1 MQALE
6 SNENTSWQLCMNNY
20 ELCTILMHLVLK
32 KKKVCTNAL
41 NLLHNKNAKE
51 SCRAKLDNGNG
62 VVSVIFVCTARS
74 MEGGRQWVP
83 TGLKW
88 TPKVFLLPRLVSL
101 SGRRRGLRKRG
112 HSFPCLVLS
121 LVGWIWRITKGQ
133 SKSAPPKDRHTFQ
146 LEQRTKEE
154 NTLSLFLKKKGL

>member
-1 MQALE
+1 MQALA
-6 SNENTSWQLCMNNY
+6 SKENTSWQLCMNNY

-146 LEQRTKEE
+146 NNLRFFF
-154 NTLSLFLKKKGL
+154 FLKNM

>member
-112 HSFPCLVLS
+112 HSFPCLVLR
-121 LVGWIWRITKGQ
+121 LVGWIWRITKGRV
-133 SKSAPPKDRHTFQ
+133 KVHR
-146 LEQRTKEE
+146 LRTDIPFRIIWDFF
-154 NTLSLFLKKKGL
+154 FLKNM